1 MSYLKNKISVNGA
14 ISAVMLIII
23 LPKVLFLKI
32 GCGTFFEGQKMSGY
46 KCL

>member
-1 MSYLKNKISVNGA
+1 MSYLKNKRSVNGA
-14 ISAVMLIII
+14 ISAVTLIIM

-32 GCGTFFEGQKMSGY
+32 GCGTFFECQKMSGY